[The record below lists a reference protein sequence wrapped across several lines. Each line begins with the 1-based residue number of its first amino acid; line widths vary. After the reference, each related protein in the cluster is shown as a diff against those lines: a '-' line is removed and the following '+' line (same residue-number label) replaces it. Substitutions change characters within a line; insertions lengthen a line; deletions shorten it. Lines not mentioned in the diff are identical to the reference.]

1 MIRPYQELKWLDW
14 TGGNDRP
21 SLFWRMTCRLRWHL
35 YMYSIRF
42 TACRQ
47 ELIQKWSCPIP
58 WSLQGGAVSEALWM
72 KPCTRPD
79 SSAEFLTHV
88 ESDTRGMI
96 VPSSAGNAL
105 SNDAFAKV
113 SNGGWQDSGS
123 RSSPALDLDT
133 NAGIQL
139 ANGAESSLVQLRDA
153 DGRCMNDQ
161 CSHPVG
167 NFCGLVTLTCSSV
180 ICHSATCSCAL
191 VWLLSVSFWCLLRRL
206 KYLRLWR
213 FI

>member
-1 MIRPYQELKWLDW
+1 
-14 TGGNDRP
+14 
-21 SLFWRMTCRLRWHL
+21 
-35 YMYSIRF
+35 
-42 TACRQ
+42 
-47 ELIQKWSCPIP
+47 
-58 WSLQGGAVSEALWM
+58 M

-79 SSAEFLTHV
+79 SSAEFLTHI
-88 ESDTRGMI
+88 ESDIRGMI
-96 VPSSAGNAL
+96 VPSSAGTAL

-113 SNGGWQDSGS
+113 SDGGWARLRVQVQP
-123 RSSPALDLDT
+123 RLVDLDT

-139 ANGAESSLVQLRDA
+139 ANGAEYSLVQLRDA

-191 VWLLSVSFWCLLRRL
+191 VWLVSVSFWCLLRRL
-206 KYLRLWR
+206 LRLWR